1 MRALLVPSGSIELS
15 PVELLLRQL
24 GVTPTHARD
33 EEAAITAFRL
43 SPFSL
48 VLLGM
53 DEAGDRI
60 VLVRA
65 LRACPRGM
73 QASIVLVAHPEQVEQ
88 LRPLLDAGA
97 DDFLLLP
104 LDEASATLRL
114 RLAERRSAERP
125 EPMPD
130 DFELDGLCAVL
141 LRESPVPTCITTREG
156 AAFVEVNDACT
167 RLFGYAR
174 EEMLWRTA
182 KDLNLWETPVE
193 PDRLGAIFR
202 EHGVVRGVE
211 SRVRSKSGELRHV
224 LVYSGIAEYAGTPHV
239 VTMFPD
245 LTERKQMEARLL
257 LADRMAS
264 VGTLA
269 AGVAHEINNPLAYVT
284 ANLGYAHEELVRLL
298 ERGAAAAP
306 EGAPA
311 ASPLKPVCVALGEAL
326 HGADRVQT
334 IVGDLKTFSR
344 ETQEPLRAVD
354 VKKVLDRTLNLASGE
369 IRHRA
374 KLVKEYGDVP
384 PVRGNDSR
392 LGQVFLNLLVNAAQ
406 AIPSDGDADSHEIRV
421 TTRLTAPGQVAVEVS
436 DTGAGIAPELLGRI
450 FDPFFTT
457 KPPGVGTGLGLSIC
471 HNLIHA
477 MGGELHVQSDLGRGT
492 TFQVLLPSAT
502 TPVEEPVP
510 EPRPVATAGGPRG
523 RVLVIDDEP
532 MLCSAVERILRPH
545 HDVVYTTL
553 AAEVLPRLEAGEHFD
568 LILCDLMMPRMNG
581 MDFHAALQ
589 RLRPD
594 LTGRVIFL
602 TGGAFTAQ
610 AKTFLERVPNR
621 RVEKPFNARALL
633 AVAREMISSP
643 G

>member
-1 MRALLVPSGSIELS
+1 MRALLVPSGSIPLS

-24 GVTPTHARD
+24 GVTPTLARD

-43 SPFSL
+43 SPFPL

-73 QASIVLVAHPEQVEQ
+73 QASIVLVARPEQVEQ
-88 LRPLLDAGA
+88 LKPLLDAGA

-125 EPMPD
+125 APMPD

-211 SRVRSKSGELRHV
+211 SRVRTKSGELRHV
-224 LVYSGIAEYAGTPHV
+224 LVFLGIAEYAGTPHV

-306 EGAPA
+306 ESAPA
-311 ASPLKPVCVALGEAL
+311 ASPLKPVCLALGEAL

-354 VKKVLDRTLNLASGE
+354 VQKVLDRTLNLASGE

-406 AIPSDGDADSHEIRV
+406 AIPSDGDADHHEIRV
-421 TTRLTAPGQVAVEVS
+421 TTRLTAPGRVAVEVS

-457 KPPGVGTGLGLSIC
+457 KAPGVGTGLGLSIC
-471 HNLIHA
+471 HNLIHT
-477 MGGELHVQSDLGRGT
+477 MGGELHVHSDLGRGT

-502 TPVEEPVP
+502 TPVEEPVL

-633 AVAREMISSP
+633 AVAREVLATA